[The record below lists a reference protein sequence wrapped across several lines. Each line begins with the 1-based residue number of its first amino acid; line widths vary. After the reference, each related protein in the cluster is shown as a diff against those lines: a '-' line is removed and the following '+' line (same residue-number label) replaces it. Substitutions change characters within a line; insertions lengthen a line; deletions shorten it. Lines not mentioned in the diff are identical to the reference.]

1 MFLRTWPGTGTKR
14 EKIGV
19 GAISKSTLIIAALAA
34 TVTVMGGYIVVS
46 KNMQSSAAAPASSA
60 VVQPMEQGQG
70 EYVKPETP
78 IDRSKNV
85 TLPGW
90 GGFTIPANTN
100 IITQGFEFHN
110 PAENIWYEDSIS
122 INGAKLETLVV
133 DSGVQTEINH
143 YLRLANI
150 RSDAADVTD
159 YDADC
164 FAVDKTDEG
173 ALTLEAIGY
182 FSGEKTI
189 AVQTEDGQT
198 VELSVTC
205 QENCYYISFGLYLED
220 GDELL
225 YQSGLVEPGMYVQ
238 QMEMTR
244 SLAPGTYNAYV
255 VCQPYRS
262 DRKTETNRGIVKITL
277 TAG

>member
-1 MFLRTWPGTGTKR
+1 M
-14 EKIGV
+14 

-78 IDRSKNV
+78 IDRSKNI

-90 GGFTIPANTN
+90 GGFTIPAGTTR
-100 IITQGFEFHN
+100 ITQGFEFHN
-110 PAENIWYEDSIS
+110 PAENLWYEDAIS
-122 INGAKLETLVV
+122 INGTQLEKLVV

-164 FAVDKTDEG
+164 FAVGKTDEG